1 LTEREAKD
9 MTARVIAPAKVAKG
23 EVFEVRIL
31 VGHVMENGFRRTD
44 DGFRIPAK
52 LVRTVFCR
60 LVDAE
65 GEREVFRAD
74 LSSGIAANPL
84 LQFRLRLQQSGELR
98 FNWADSDGDTDQVQH
113 RIDVG

>member
-1 LTEREAKD
+1 MA
-9 MTARVIAPAKVAKG
+9 ARVIAPTSVKKD

-31 VGHVMENGFRRTD
+31 VGHVMENGFRRTE

-60 LVDAE
+60 LVDAI

-74 LSSGIAANPL
+74 LSSGVAANPL
-84 LQFRLRLQQSGELR
+84 LQFRLRLQQSGELK
-98 FNWADSDGDTDQVQH
+98 FNWSDSDGDSDQAQH
-113 RIDVG
+113 RIDVV

>member
-1 LTEREAKD
+1 MA
-9 MTARVIAPAKVAKG
+9 ARVIAPASVKKG
-23 EVFEVRIL
+23 EAFDVRIL
-31 VGHVMENGFRRTD
+31 VGHVMENGFRRTE

-60 LVDAE
+60 LVDAN

-84 LQFRLRLQQSGELR
+84 LQFRLRLQQSGELK
-98 FNWADSDGDTDQVQH
+98 FNWSDSDGETDQAQH
-113 RIDVG
+113 RIDVL